1 MHAHAHSQTSHVF
14 CWYRNL
20 FLPWATKRAWF
31 MRWGVGHHKCECS
44 ISLGPYVWVALN
56 LLLQLHFI
64 ALEFLPSST
73 NHNVIYSAILYTLQI
88 FKHPLYHQ
96 YPPPISY
103 QLNFLKWCISQV
115 KYECRQSM
123 FSDVPPENTHTFSS
137 LLPLFHLSPLTF
149 SLSCSLI
156 QGRGW
161 ESGSVWWTLW
171 ALWLPYFPATLHTY
185 KSLFQVIPDSE
196 ATYM

>member
-1 MHAHAHSQTSHVF
+1 MRCRTSQVCIMFYKSRAIFEFAVAVAFHCFRVFAFLHKSH
-14 CWYRNL
+14 
-20 FLPWATKRAWF
+20 
-31 MRWGVGHHKCECS
+31 
-44 ISLGPYVWVALN
+44 
-56 LLLQLHFI
+56 
-64 ALEFLPSST
+64 
-73 NHNVIYSAILYTLQI
+73 VIYSAILYTLQI

-115 KYECRQSM
+115 KYECCQSM

-137 LLPLFHLSPLTF
+137 LPPLFHLSPLTF